1 MSAFAYLQKDYDKI
15 QQKKKLE
22 TDLVKNLNKPNS
34 NKKRKREDH
43 VDDTTENEADDEMVK
58 MVKRLKKTKKRFGS
72 QKEIE
77 HEKGQRNTADKEE
90 NAFGTEKA
98 FDSHENKTF
107 QV

>member
-43 VDDTTENEADDEMVK
+43 VSSVYGPFRSRPIRAQQKFSRPIRIEYLGQVTNMTSQ
-58 MVKRLKKTKKRFGS
+58 LPIFGHGNPRDPM
-72 QKEIE
+72 E
-77 HEKGQRNTADKEE
+77 
-90 NAFGTEKA
+90 
-98 FDSHENKTF
+98 
-107 QV
+107 

>member
-58 MVKRLKKTKKRFGS
+58 MVKRLKKTKKRDLAAGKKS
-72 QKEIE
+72 NMKKDRETLQTRK
-77 HEKGQRNTADKEE
+77 KMLL
-90 NAFGTEKA
+90 
-98 FDSHENKTF
+98 
-107 QV
+107 